1 MAGEPDN
8 VIRMAASEARE
19 GDPGRAG
26 IARNGP
32 AAIGPAAKEARRLAI
47 LARRDRLAFRPSE
60 DDPHGDPSYR
70 PEADDADCVTAAAQ
84 HAPATV
90 EIADAPPVPPF
101 AAGLRGAALAS
112 PESRTA
118 RLSAAVFV
126 GLVVLPVA
134 VAAWYL
140 WAVAVDQYAS
150 RLAFTVRHDSAA
162 PAAGLMGGMAAI
174 TALSGRGGQEADVIA
189 AFVTSPD
196 LVARIDGAL
205 DLRVAFSLP
214 HARDPVFA
222 LAPGAS
228 IEDLTRHWR
237 RQVSL
242 AYDPGTGLID
252 LTVRAFDPA
261 TAQEVARAILAES
274 AALVDRLSRV
284 ARNEAMEHAGT
295 DLARAEDRLSS
306 ARMAMARFRAENRL
320 VDPAGEAAVQSGLVA
335 SLEAQLAEALIAQ
348 DMLAGTTRA
357 GDPRVVQTARRIDV
371 IEGRIAAERARFAP
385 DSGGAGP
392 SVAGAGGA
400 RDHASVMA
408 EYERLAVDQA
418 FAEAA
423 YTAAL
428 AAVEAARADAARRAL
443 HLAPHVEPTL
453 AERAEFPRRWIIL
466 GLVAGAAVLV
476 WSVLVLAM
484 AALRDRA

>member
-1 MAGEPDN
+1 
-8 VIRMAASEARE
+8 VAA
-19 GDPGRAG
+19 
-26 IARNGP
+26 
-32 AAIGPAAKEARRLAI
+32 
-47 LARRDRLAFRPSE
+47 
-60 DDPHGDPSYR
+60 
-70 PEADDADCVTAAAQ
+70 
-84 HAPATV
+84 
-90 EIADAPPVPPF
+90 
-101 AAGLRGAALAS
+101 
-112 PESRTA
+112 
-118 RLSAAVFV
+118 FV

-134 VAAWYL
+134 IAACYL

-150 RLAFTVRHDSAA
+150 RLAFTVRQDTAA
-162 PAAGLMGGMAAI
+162 PAAGLIGGMAAI

-196 LVARIDGAL
+196 LVARIDSKL
-205 DLRVAFSLP
+205 DLRAAFSVA

-222 LAPGAS
+222 LAPGAA

-237 RQVSL
+237 RQVDL

-252 LTVRAFDPA
+252 LTVRAFDPV
-261 TAQEVARAILAES
+261 TAQAVARAILDES
-274 AALVDRLSRV
+274 AALADRLSRG
-284 ARNEAMEHAGT
+284 ARDEAMVHAAA
-295 DLARAEDRLSS
+295 DLARAENRLAS

-348 DMLAGTTRA
+348 DMLAGTTRLD
-357 GDPRVVQTARRIDV
+357 DPRVVQAARRIAV
-371 IEGRIAAERARFAP
+371 IEGRIMAERARFAP
-385 DSGGAGP
+385 DAGGAVP
-392 SVAGAGGA
+392 TVAGAAQG

-408 EYERLAVDQA
+408 DHERLAVDQA

-428 AAVEAARADAARRAL
+428 AAVEAARADAARRAM

-453 AERAEFPRRWIIL
+453 AERAEYPRRWIIL
-466 GLVAGAAVLV
+466 GLVIGGATLI
-476 WSVLVLAM
+476 WSVLALAT